1 MTTKNQFPPINWLWQ
16 EYDRAADWYS
26 GDPAR
31 LVNSNYWATSGKHSF
46 WKSSEDIKV
55 HVPLP
60 ADIAAMS
67 AGMIF
72 ATSPEVTCEHEAT
85 QERID
90 EIMQEA
96 GIYSVLLRAAELAS
110 VFGGVFL
117 KWTWDAINDTVPRLA
132 AVPANAGM
140 PKFIGGKVKEIT
152 FWTIVREDEDTGTVW
167 RLQEIYKPDGHI
179 YSVLLKG
186 DTNNLGSEMPLD
198 SIPETEGILPDTNSG
213 TETMLAF
220 YVPNILPNRTRPH
233 LPIGRSD
240 FEGLYGLFDS
250 LDEAYSAMQ
259 RETRL
264 TKTTVIVP
272 AEYLRRRTEIFD
284 DGKLK
289 ATDFVYENGTGA
301 FTALDI
307 DSDRSSSPI
316 TVVNPQ
322 IMAESRIAVCDN
334 LIRQIL
340 SLAGYAPQSAGLDIE
355 GRAESGTALTVRE
368 RKSIRTTETKKTYWW
383 HAINDIIRAML
394 RLDKKVFRSAVN
406 PEEEF
411 SVELPTNNQPDI
423 GQLAQIVEQLER
435 AGAASI
441 QTKVTMLHPD
451 WSEEQCEEEIARIQ
465 QESSLAAQLDMS
477 AAIENTEE
485 DAIIPEG
492 GEA

>member
-1 MTTKNQFPPINWLWQ
+1 MTEKRAFPPISWLWH
-16 EYDRAADWYS
+16 EYDNASAWYS
-26 GDPAR
+26 GDPHR
-31 LVNSNYWATSGKHSF
+31 LKNNTASNTNSF
-46 WKSSEDIKV
+46 WKSSENIKV
-55 HVPLP
+55 HVPIA
-60 ADIAAMS
+60 ADIAAIS

-72 ATSPEVTCEHEAT
+72 ATSPEITCEDKKT
-85 QERID
+85 QDRINEVLKLAD
-90 EIMQEA
+90 V
-96 GIYSVLLRAAELAS
+96 YSVLLRAAELAS
-110 VFGGVFL
+110 VYGGVFL
-117 KWTWDAINDTVPRLA
+117 KWTWDAISDTFPRLV
-132 AVPANAGM
+132 AVPADSGM
-140 PKFIGGKVKEIT
+140 PKFINGKVVEIV
-152 FWTIVREDEDTGTVW
+152 FWSKVREDENGIVW
-167 RLQEIYKPDGHI
+167 RLQETYTPDGHI
-179 YSVLLKG
+179 ASALLKG
-186 DTNNLGSEMPLD
+186 DEYNLGKEVALT
-198 SIPETEGILPDTNSG
+198 SIVETKNIQPDANSG

-220 YVPNILPNRTRPH
+220 YVPNILPNRMRPH

-240 FEGLYGLFDS
+240 FEGLYGLFDA

-284 DGKLK
+284 DGRLK
-289 ATDFVYENGTGA
+289 ATDFVYSNGSGA

-316 TVVNPQ
+316 TVINPQ

-368 RKSIRTTETKKTYWW
+368 RKSIRTTETKKNYWW
-383 HAINDIIRAML
+383 HAVNDIIHAML

-435 AGAASI
+435 AGAVSI
-441 QTKVTMLHPD
+441 QTKVAMLHPD
-451 WSEEQCEEEIARIQ
+451 WSEEQQAEEIARIQ
-465 QESSLAAQLDMS
+465 AEHSFAAQSEINDF
-477 AAIENTEE
+477 IKTTGEE
-485 DAIIPEG
+485 PVVPEG
-492 GEA
+492 GES